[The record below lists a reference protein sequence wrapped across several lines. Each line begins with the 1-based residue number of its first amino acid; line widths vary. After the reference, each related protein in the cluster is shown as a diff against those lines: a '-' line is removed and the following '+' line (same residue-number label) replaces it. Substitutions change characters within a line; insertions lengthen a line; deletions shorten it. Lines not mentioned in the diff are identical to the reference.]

1 MKNKIFIIFLTFFL
15 NSMSSAENLIIEA
28 KNISLDKNKETSIFE
43 KEVIVK
49 TDDNKII
56 KSDYAEYNKKK
67 NYLFLKNNI
76 VALDQKNNRIEAEK
90 AEYDGNLKL
99 FKTIGVTKILTSEGY
114 TIEGENIIA
123 DNKKRIINSNKDTIV
138 TDKDLNKIFLKSFK
152 YLIEENIFKS
162 IGSIRIE
169 DKMKNK
175 YEFSQ
180 LYIDTKKREMIG
192 TDSKAF
198 INEKSFKSTKK

>member
-1 MKNKIFIIFLTFFL
+1 MLNII
-15 NSMSSAENLIIEA
+15 
-28 KNISLDKNKETSIFE
+28 
-43 KEVIVK
+43 
-49 TDDNKII
+49 
-56 KSDYAEYNKKK
+56 KK

-180 LYIDTKKREMIG
+180 LYIDTKKR
-192 TDSKAF
+192 K
-198 INEKSFKSTKK
+198 

>member
-15 NSMSSAENLIIEA
+15 NSMSSAENLVIEA

-90 AEYDGNLKL
+90 A
-99 FKTIGVTKILTSEGY
+99 
-114 TIEGENIIA
+114 
-123 DNKKRIINSNKDTIV
+123 
-138 TDKDLNKIFLKSFK
+138 
-152 YLIEENIFKS
+152 
-162 IGSIRIE
+162 
-169 DKMKNK
+169 
-175 YEFSQ
+175 
-180 LYIDTKKREMIG
+180 
-192 TDSKAF
+192 
-198 INEKSFKSTKK
+198 